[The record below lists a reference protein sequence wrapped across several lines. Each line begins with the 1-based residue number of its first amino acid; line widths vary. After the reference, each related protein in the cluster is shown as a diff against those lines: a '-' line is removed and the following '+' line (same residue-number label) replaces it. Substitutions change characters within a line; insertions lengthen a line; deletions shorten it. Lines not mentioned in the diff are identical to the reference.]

1 MIASRPARHAP
12 WEYVFFVDFQGHIQD
27 EPVQAA
33 LSELGKECLFLRVL
47 GSYPE
52 AVEVL

>member
-1 MIASRPARHAP
+1 
-12 WEYVFFVDFQGHIQD
+12 
-27 EPVQAA
+27 